1 MREEGTSPRA
11 SSIPRA
17 ILVFAVACALLALL
31 RFEGMALGGVL
42 VRPIAPLLDPRM
54 HRHAGWV
61 LSHVVLLF
69 AVPLVLAWIG
79 LKEKPE
85 KLGLGIGDARR
96 WGRVTLGLLPLV
108 VISAAILSRVPG
120 VAAHYRAHTAGIS
133 GIEGWIG
140 WIGMWGAAFFAWEF
154 FFRGLLVVGLAQ
166 DLGGPAAVALHL
178 VPFTLVHVG
187 KPALEVLLTVPGG
200 LVFGALAFRGRSMLG
215 PFLLHWALGASL
227 DLFVARSVSA
237 LPSLASGG

>member
-1 MREEGTSPRA
+1 MREEGTSSRSPTRA
-11 SSIPRA
+11 A
-17 ILVFAVACALLALL
+17 LVFAVSCALLALL
-31 RFEGMALGGVL
+31 RFQGMALGGVL
-42 VRPIAPLLDPRM
+42 VRPIASLVDPRM
-54 HRHAGWV
+54 QRHLGWV
-61 LSHVVLLF
+61 LAHVVLLL
-69 AVPLVLAWIG
+69 AAPLVLARIG
-79 LKEKPE
+79 LGQKPRD
-85 KLGLGIGDARR
+85 LGLGTGDARR
-96 WGRVTLGLLPLV
+96 WGKVTLGLLPLV
-108 VISAAILSRVPG
+108 VIGAAILSRAPG

-133 GIEGWIG
+133 GIFGWIG

-154 FFRGLLVVGLAQ
+154 FFRGLLVVGLAR

-178 VPFTLVHVG
+178 LPFTLVHVG

-215 PFLLHWALGASL
+215 PFLLHWTLAASL